1 MFDKEALK
9 RAIENSGRTAKDIAS
24 EIGIDESTFYRK
36 INDNGRFNREE
47 IGKIAAIFGMPAA
60 MAIFFA

>member
-1 MFDKEALK
+1 MFDKDALK
-9 RAIENSGRTAKDIAS
+9 RAIEGSGRSAKEIAG

-47 IGKIAAIFGMPAA
+47 IGKIADIFGMQTT